1 VVHTKP
7 SGVLV
12 VDKPRGPTSHD
23 VVARLRR
30 TLATREIGHAG
41 TLDPMATGVLV
52 ALVGEATKLA
62 SYLTAEDKEY
72 EATIELGT
80 ETDTLDAQ
88 GTVTRRS
95 EVPEE
100 TCAALHAARPLR
112 EGVDDAPASG
122 LGPADPDAWRR
133 SRTGHPPVLDLALAG
148 ERARKEQIPPSFSAI
163 HEGGERA
170 YQRARRGDAVTLLP
184 RPVSVKCMEVVGG
197 GLEPRPWLTVRTT
210 ASKGYFVRALARD
223 LAAALGTVGHLV
235 ALRRLRSGSFSL
247 EEAVPWDRAPDNMVA
262 HLIPLAVAA
271 ARAMRI
277 STLSEIG
284 ARDARVGRPISP
296 VDLEHRGQGL
306 SAWVDGRG
314 ELVAV
319 GEVGEDGVGRVVRGF
334 RGATP

>member
-23 VVARLRR
+23 VIARLRR

-100 TCAALHAARPLR
+100 TCAALHAARATR
-112 EGVDDAPASG
+112 
-122 LGPADPDAWRR
+122 
-133 SRTGHPPVLDLALAG
+133 PPVLDLAIAG

-210 ASKGYFVRALARD
+210 AGKGYFVRALARD

-247 EEAVPWDRAPDNMVA
+247 EEAVPWDRAPDDMVA

-277 STLSEIG
+277 STLSEVG

>member
-88 GTVTRRS
+88 GAVTRRS

-100 TCAALHAARPLR
+100 TCAALHAARP
-112 EGVDDAPASG
+112 P
-122 LGPADPDAWRR
+122 
-133 SRTGHPPVLDLALAG
+133 RTGHPPVLDLAIAG

-170 YQRARRGDAVTLLP
+170 YRRARRGDAVTLLP
-184 RPVSVKCMEVVGG
+184 RPVSVKCMEVLGA

-247 EEAVPWDRAPDNMVA
+247 EEAVPWDGAPDNMVA